1 MPTLKA
7 SLSEALESPGVV
19 GAALVDAVTGLAY
32 AAAGGYRVNG
42 SEIAEL
48 TNLVVDWLYEAG
60 TEGDLESVVMTGGT
74 VHEVV
79 RTVPGRGRSDGLLL
93 FLALDRER
101 TNLALAL
108 RQADD
113 LAVGVLA

>member
-19 GAALVDAVTGLAY
+19 AAALVDAVTGLSY
-32 AAAGGYRVNG
+32 AAAGVNRING
-42 SEIAEL
+42 ADIAEL
-48 TNLVVDWLYEAG
+48 TNLIVDRLYEAG

-93 FLALDRER
+93 FLVLDREQ
-101 TNLALAL
+101 TNLALAM
-108 RQADD
+108 RHAED
-113 LAVGVLA
+113 LAAGVLA